1 MGGWGGRYCAGNQ
14 DFVVGANAQQQAVQ
28 IEGGDL
34 KNCLALGVEVYRDQL
49 DSIGSTADPDMTAP
63 CTKC

>member
-1 MGGWGGRYCAGNQ
+1 MAGTVPATRTSLWARMPSSRL
-14 DFVVGANAQQQAVQ
+14 FKLK
-28 IEGGDL
+28 GGDL